1 MASEPQALSGRPW
14 AGQRSRGSLESYRG
28 DFDKYGRPTLKKI
41 VCYKVIQ
48 SVSTL
53 EWAISSA
60 QPSKNT
66 TVKERRGRDGEAK
79 MVKQQNNGNVSTVY
93 LQNVSQRILAHIWML
108 ACIVW
113 KLLAQQY
120 AHIFL
125 MIILYDLYLI
135 CSV

>member
-14 AGQRSRGSLESYRG
+14 AGQRSCGSLESYRG

-66 TVKERRGRDGEAK
+66 TVTERRGERWRGKDGETT
-79 MVKQQNNGNVSTVY
+79 KQWQCFHSLPPKRLSEDSCSYLDVSMYRMEVASTAVCSYIFNDNTV
-93 LQNVSQRILAHIWML
+93 
-108 ACIVW
+108 
-113 KLLAQQY
+113 
-120 AHIFL
+120 
-125 MIILYDLYLI
+125 
-135 CSV
+135 